1 MKQLRL
7 TIAVLGCMSLS
18 LAAFALE
25 RPTISTP
32 RNGDALGPSYDITGH
47 MPQQAFL
54 VVLTDVVRADTGEV
68 LRTVPGI
75 RHWTEADGTFHFRC
89 ASPRVSIGERDTP
102 LTYRIRC
109 FEVAPNGA
117 MGPEAIVTCRMAR

>member
-1 MKQLRL
+1 MRQTLVVVCV
-7 TIAVLGCMSLS
+7 AVLLGLTTG
-18 LAAFALE
+18 AFALDK
-25 RPTISTP
+25 PTISMP

-47 MPQQAFL
+47 MPQRAFL
-54 VVLTDVVRADTGEV
+54 VVMTDVVRADTGEV
-68 LRTVPGI
+68 LRSVPGI
-75 RHWTEADGTFHFRC
+75 RHWTEADGTFRFRC
-89 ASPRVSIGERDTP
+89 ASPRISIGERDTP